1 VRVTKISLRYGRTVN
16 LGNFESVKV
25 ECEIEAEIEE
35 GDDPASA
42 RKVLH
47 EQVKADVRE
56 QLLPLAKLRM
66 EQVNEIISSLPAD
79 LQAAVKASLNE
90 EKRK

>member
-1 VRVTKISLRYGRTVN
+1 VRVTKISLRYGRTCN

-25 ECEIEAEIEE
+25 ECEIEAELEE
-35 GDDPASA
+35 GDDQVAI
-42 RKVLH
+42 RKTLH

-56 QLLPLAKLRM
+56 QLLPLARVRM
-66 EQVNEIISSLPAD
+66 EQVAEIIQGLPAD